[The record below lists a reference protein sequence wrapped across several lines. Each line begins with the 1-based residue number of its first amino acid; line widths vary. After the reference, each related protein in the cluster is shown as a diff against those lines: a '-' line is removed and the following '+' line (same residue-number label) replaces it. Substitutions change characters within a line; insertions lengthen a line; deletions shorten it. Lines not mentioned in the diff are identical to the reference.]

1 MPTSALR
8 LLSIACVA
16 CLAIGTVG
24 CGPSDAATPTGP
36 PDPPPDSLLSEPLG
50 ELPSKLSG
58 VGLYRDLAALSVS
71 TRALPYEPGFPLWS
85 DGGVKQR
92 FLVLP
97 EGTSID
103 ASAPDAYGF
112 PSGSLLFKTF
122 AYRTP
127 ESPEAELPVETR
139 LLRRTA
145 EGWELS
151 VYGWD
156 QDARDAELL
165 DPKKAVTRAVLSDG
179 GESVDHVIPSRL
191 ECRQCHEQAD
201 SPVLG
206 MSELQLAASGSLEQL
221 APYLDPP
228 AAEPPAAL
236 PDSGPLTT
244 AVLGYLVGNCV
255 NCHHGGPDPSSFDLR
270 PEAALQSLIDQPTA
284 SSATAAGIR
293 VVPGKPQESV
303 LYLAV
308 TGSEALEVKDMPPVG
323 VALRDPSAGA
333 LLEAWISALGKEENP

>member
-1 MPTSALR
+1 MGCSSEAAPPTD
-8 LLSIACVA
+8 V
-16 CLAIGTVG
+16 
-24 CGPSDAATPTGP
+24 
-36 PDPPPDSLLSEPLG
+36 PDPPPNSLLAEPLG
-50 ELPSKLSG
+50 ELPSKLSE
-58 VGLYRDLAALSVS
+58 VGLYRDLSALSVS
-71 TRALPYEPGFPLWS
+71 ARALPYEPGFPLWS
-85 DGGVKQR
+85 DGGLKQR

-103 ASAPDAYGF
+103 ASLPDAYEF
-112 PSGSLLFKTF
+112 PTGSLLFKTF

-127 ESPEAELPVETR
+127 ESPDAEQPVETR

-156 QDARDAELL
+156 QDARDAELV
-165 DPKKAVTRAVLSDG
+165 DPKKAVTRSVLSDG
-179 GESVDHVIPSRL
+179 GETVDHVIPSRL
-191 ECRQCHEQAD
+191 ECRQCHEQA
-201 SPVLG
+201 SSAPVSAVLG
-206 MSELQLAASGSLEQL
+206 MNELQLAASGSLEQL

-228 AAEPPAAL
+228 PAEPPAAL
-236 PDSGPLTT
+236 PEHGPLTT

-255 NCHHGGPDPSSFDLR
+255 NCHHGGPDASSFDLR

-308 TGSEALEVKDMPPVG
+308 AGSEDLEVKDMPPVG
-323 VALRDPSAGA
+323 VALRDPSASA
-333 LLEAWISALGKEENP
+333 LLEAWISALGEEESP